1 MKKLIIAIITI
12 CSILSPLSASL
23 VPFNDYYFDK
33 DDIFSSPALLIES
46 GEVTHFGF
54 EITAMSSIDYL
65 SYLASPSSQLSEASD
80 YLYSTMM
87 NGDIDFWNENYSA
100 LSGIFSFDSLNLPSI
115 SAPLT
120 DADVAEIRAYLSQ
133 SYANRFDSN
142 QKASAVLSAIQN
154 TDIFSLNYAPKLNGS
169 MNLSL
174 KMYGGEIYDNGFGW
188 RIKSNMGLAG
198 RGNML
203 SSSSSSILGID
214 IRGDVGY
221 AFHIINDSFTIGTA
235 LEAGVF
241 ANNSILDYMLLN
253 SRFSGSLALT
263 EPFKL
268 GMGISLNAGVMY
280 RHSENLAFTL
290 DLTNLVSFRKYSD
303 MDLTDFID
311 FDGLDNDPN
320 VYYQPMD
327 VIIRAIWDSGP
338 YHVVAEIGDII
349 QQLIWM
355 NSFDS
360 LSFNFYAVPKAYFT
374 YDFSADLSISTGLEY
389 SSILLGVEYSGF
401 NAEISFSFSD
411 LSIGLKAGYRF

>member
-1 MKKLIIAIITI
+1 MKKLIIVIMTI
-12 CSILSPLSASL
+12 YAILSPLNASL

-33 DDIFSSPALLIES
+33 DDIFSSPALLLES
-46 GEVTHFGF
+46 EEVTHFGF
-54 EITAMSSIDYL
+54 EINAMSSIDYL
-65 SYLASPSSQLSEASD
+65 SYLASPSSKLSEASD

-87 NGDIDFWNENYSA
+87 NGDLDFWNENYSA
-100 LSGIFSFDSLNLPSI
+100 LSEMFSFDSLNLPSI

-120 DADVAEIRAYLSQ
+120 NEDVAEIRVYLSQ
-133 SYANRFDSN
+133 SYTNRFDSN
-142 QKASAVLSAIQN
+142 QKASAVLSAVQN
-154 TDIFSLNYAPKLNGS
+154 TDIFSSNSAPELNGS

-203 SSSSSSILGID
+203 SSSSASILGLD

-241 ANNSILDYMLLN
+241 ANNSILNYMLLN
-253 SRFSGSLALT
+253 SRLSGSLALT

-290 DLTNLVSFRKYSD
+290 DLTNLISFRKYSD
-303 MDLTDFID
+303 MNLTDFVD
-311 FDGLDNDPN
+311 FNGLDNDIN

-327 VIIRAIWDSGP
+327 VIIRARWDSGK

-355 NSFDS
+355 NNLDN

-374 YDFSADLSISTGLEY
+374 YDFSEDLSISTGLEY
-389 SSILLGVEYSGF
+389 SSILLAVEYSGF
-401 NAEISFSFSD
+401 NAELSFSFSD